1 MILKLSPKQTEKNI
15 QELEKAYIESLLMI
29 CIAIVWYL
37 SPASNAQEIASKLG
51 HSCIDLV
58 KSAAV
63 ACTGEEVQ
71 VKKYRIVEFI
81 A

>member
-1 MILKLSPKQTEKNI
+1 MI
-15 QELEKAYIESLLMI
+15 Y
-29 CIAIVWYL
+29 IAIVWYL

-71 VKKYRIVEFI
+71 VKEYRIVEFI